1 MVIFDMNKQKAPG
14 PDGFSPGFF
23 QRAWSIVGEEVS
35 EAILEFFQTGQ
46 LLQRA
51 NATILTLVPK
61 KKNSASMGDYRPIS
75 CCNIIYKCIT
85 KILANR
91 LLPGLHDIIN
101 SNQEA
106 LFLEEASQK
115 TLC

>member
-61 KKNSASMGDYRPIS
+61 KKNSASMADYRPIS
-75 CCNIIYKCIT
+75 CCNT
-85 KILANR
+85 
-91 LLPGLHDIIN
+91 
-101 SNQEA
+101 S
-106 LFLEEASQK
+106 
-115 TLC
+115 